1 MDYRSPYH
9 NPVLVAEVL
18 ELLAPR
24 SEGLY
29 LDCTAGGGGHTQA
42 LLEASAPRGLVCALD
57 QDPEAVAAVRER
69 LDAFGS
75 RLSLACANYEQA
87 PGAFPGLRF
96 DGILLDLG
104 VSSHQLDQASRGF
117 SCDQDGPLDMR
128 MSGRGDSAATLVN
141 SAAESELDS
150 LFARYGETRFHRNI
164 ARAVVRARA
173 EKHIDSTAMLA
184 DIVRRAVPVLQE
196 RKSVIQVFQALRIAV
211 NDELGALER
220 GLPALFGS
228 LAERGRIAVIAY
240 HSLEDRLVKHF
251 FRGLENPCVCPSE
264 LPVCACGR
272 KPEAR
277 VLTVHPVGPSSAEIE
292 ANPRS
297 RSARLRAAE
306 RLAA

>member
-24 SEGLY
+24 SAGLY
-29 LDCTAGGGGHTQA
+29 LDCTAGGGGHSRA
-42 LLEASAPRGLVCALD
+42 LLEASAPEGRVCALD
-57 QDPEAVAAVRER
+57 RDPEAVEAVRAR
-69 LDAFGS
+69 LAAFAG
-75 RLSLACANYEQA
+75 RLSLACANFEQA
-87 PGAFPGLRF
+87 PAAFPGLRF

-104 VSSHQLDQASRGF
+104 VSSHQLDEAGRGF
-117 SCDQDGPLDMR
+117 SCDKDGPLDMR
-128 MSGRGDSAATLVN
+128 MSGRGESAAALVN
-141 SAAESELDS
+141 SADEAELDR

-173 EKHIDSTAMLA
+173 DRYIDSTAMLA
-184 DIVRRAVPVLQE
+184 DTVRRAVPVLQE
-196 RKSVIQVFQALRIAV
+196 RKSVVQVFQALRIAV

-220 GLPALFGS
+220 GLPALFET
-228 LAERGRIAVIAY
+228 LAERGRLAVIAY

-251 FRGLENPCVCPSE
+251 FRGLENPCVCPPG

-272 KPEAR
+272 KSRAR
-277 VLTVHPVGPSSAEIE
+277 VLTAHPVGPAADELE